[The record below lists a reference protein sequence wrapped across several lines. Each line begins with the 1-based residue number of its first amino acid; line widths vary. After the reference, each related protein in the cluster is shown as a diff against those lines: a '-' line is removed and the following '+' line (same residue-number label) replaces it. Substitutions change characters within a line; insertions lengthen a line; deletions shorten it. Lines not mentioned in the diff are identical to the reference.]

1 MTGLTSHP
9 PRIEDRAA
17 EGRNALARSLLWIFQ
32 LPGNLVANRIGA
44 RSEDDRMMIR
54 MLIGIL
60 FWNLVIVI
68 LAWFVYSY
76 LG

>member
-1 MTGLTSHP
+1 MAGLTHS
-9 PRIEDRAA
+9 PRIADQAA
-17 EGRNALARSLLWIFQ
+17 GGQNLLVRLLLRGFQ
-32 LPGNLVANRIGA
+32 LPGNLVADRIGA

-60 FWNLVIVI
+60 FWNLVIVVA
-68 LAWFVYSY
+68 AWFIYSS

>member
-1 MTGLTSHP
+1 MTGLTSHS

-17 EGRNALARSLLWIFQ
+17 EGQNALVRFLLWIFQ

-44 RSEDDRMMIR
+44 KSEDDRMMIR

>member
-1 MTGLTSHP
+1 MTGLTSHS
-9 PRIEDRAA
+9 PRLEDSADSQNILVR
-17 EGRNALARSLLWIFQ
+17 LLLWIFQ
-32 LPGNLVANRIGA
+32 LPGNLVADRIGA

-60 FWNLVIVI
+60 FWNLVIVVA
-68 LAWFVYSY
+68 AWFVYSY